1 MWDYPTQ
8 FALVLQNLTELD
20 VSENSIENLDLSAV
34 EQLQVLQC
42 SRNSI
47 THLTLYGRH
56 LTSIIAGNNSKNFR
70 FLRNRRRDFHD
81 FLNASQ
87 LHSETHKT

>member
-34 EQLQVLQC
+34 EQLQVMQ
-42 SRNSI
+42 
-47 THLTLYGRH
+47 
-56 LTSIIAGNNSKNFR
+56 F
-70 FLRNRRRDFHD
+70 
-81 FLNASQ
+81 
-87 LHSETHKT
+87 